1 MKMIEG
7 KTEHGFAFKYEA
19 AKLNDW
25 ELLEDLVAVDGG
37 DGSRLVSVLHRL
49 LDDTQIAALKDFCRD
64 ENGRVPRDV
73 MVREIYSIIRGGDGE
88 KDSDG
93 KN

>member
-19 AKLNDW
+19 EKLNDW
-25 ELLEDLVAVDGG
+25 ELLEDLVAVDSG

-49 LDDTQIAALKDFCRD
+49 LDDTQAALKDFCRD

-73 MVREIYSIIRGGDGE
+73 MVREIYSIIRGGE
-88 KDSDG
+88 KDGDG